1 MKPWSFTILFVLFT
15 GLLSAQNGLLRK
27 AEKKMEALD
36 FQAAISLLENGLRNP
51 PPPAGAALLGECY
64 RRAGRFGEAETW
76 FQKVSDWSEVRPQWM
91 LNYARTLQRNARYP
105 EAVTF
110 YERYLGRVRNDQ
122 LAAEQLASCQQIR
135 TLQERGL
142 GWWEVQGLPF
152 NSEYR
157 EFCPVFH
164 ENTLVFCSDR
174 PVEGLSNY
182 QDAWTGEGFLDLFK
196 VTRKVLDST
205 LCASYSYSSPAL
217 FNNAMTTRFHE
228 ASAHFSADGE
238 EIYFTSNA
246 PGSGKGR
253 DDAGLLRLQILHA
266 RRLPGHRGWTDPL
279 PISINS
285 EEYSV
290 MHPCLSAD
298 ARRLFFASDMPGGYG
313 GLDLYYVEM
322 IQGVW
327 GPPINLG
334 PSVNTTGNEVFP
346 YFAPDGAFYFSSD
359 GWGGLGG
366 LDIFSTRLDRE
377 GRPFNP
383 GFPLNS
389 PADDFGFIWE
399 EVQQCGYFSSDRNGG
414 AGKDDLYVF
423 RRISHPVHVEIVDS
437 QTGVFIGGGILTSD
451 CRQDTLSV
459 LDGQARWEV
468 PHNTCCE
475 LRASAP
481 GYHPG
486 FARRCTYN
494 LPSGEPIHLA
504 LSLDPQPV
512 FSLEGVVFQYS
523 TGLPLEET
531 SIQVIDKENG
541 RVVASFSTDFSGRI
555 ELLLEEG
562 VCYQFRVTKNG
573 YAPLTGDGPC
583 VPFHGQSENFR
594 YKFYLRTAG
603 ERGGSYLE
611 GGKQN

>member
-1 MKPWSFTILFVLFT
+1 MKLWSFTILLVLFS
-15 GLLSAQNGLLRK
+15 GLLTAQNGLLRK
-27 AEKKMEALD
+27 AEKKMNALD
-36 FQAAISLLENGLRNP
+36 FQAAIFLLENGLGKSP
-51 PPPAGAALLGECY
+51 TPAGAALLGECY
-64 RRAGRFGEAETW
+64 RRTGRFGDAEAW

-91 LNYARTLQRNARYP
+91 LNYARTLQRNAHYS
-105 EAVTF
+105 EAATW
-110 YERYLGRVRNDQ
+110 YERYLGRVRNDELAKEQ
-122 LAAEQLASCQQIR
+122 LAACQHIR
-135 TLQERGL
+135 TLQDRGM
-142 GWWEVQGLPF
+142 GWWEVQSLPL

-164 ENTLVFCSDR
+164 EKTLVFCSDR

-196 VTRKVLDST
+196 VTRDTLDST
-205 LCASYSYSSPAL
+205 LCASYSYSSPVL
-217 FNNAMTTRFHE
+217 FNTAMSSRYHE
-228 ASAHFSADGE
+228 ASAHFSPDGE

-266 RRLPGHRGWTDPL
+266 RRLPGNRGWTDPQ

-327 GPPINLG
+327 SPPINLG
-334 PSVNTTGNEVFP
+334 ARVNTPGNEVFP

-366 LDIFSTRLDRE
+366 LDIFFTRLDRVE
-377 GRPFNP
+377 TPFNL

-389 PADDFGFIWE
+389 SADDFGFIWE
-399 EVQQCGYFSSDRNGG
+399 EVQQCGYFSSDRSGG

-423 RRISHPVHVEIVDS
+423 RRIAHPVHLEIVDS
-437 QTGVFIGGGILTSD
+437 QNGVYLGGGILSSD
-451 CRQDTLSV
+451 CRDDSLVV
-459 LDGQARWEV
+459 LDGQARWEI
-468 PHNTCCE
+468 PHNACCE
-475 LRASAP
+475 LQASVP
-481 GYHPG
+481 GYHRG
-486 FARRCTYN
+486 MVRRCTYN
-494 LPSGEPIHLA
+494 LPAGEPLRIV

-512 FSLEGVVFQYS
+512 YFLEGVVFRHTSQ
-523 TGLPLEET
+523 LPLEET
-531 SIQVIDKENG
+531 EIEVFDKENG
-541 RVVASFSTDFSGRI
+541 RLVASCTTNFSGRF
-555 ELLLEEG
+555 EFQLEEG
-562 VCYQFRVTKNG
+562 TCYQLRVTRNG
-573 YAPLTGDGPC
+573 YSPLEAAGPC
-583 VPFHGQSENFR
+583 VPFKGQSETYR
-594 YKFYLRTAG
+594 YKFFLRSAT
-603 ERGGSYLE
+603 ERGASYLE
-611 GGKQN
+611 VWK